1 VETLVVGSRV
11 PLHDLP
17 AILMVKGLLSA
28 ITLVAPSPDETP
40 RFVSSVIAHNGMAGV
55 RRIEFLE
62 ILCPRYEAD
71 LVAEA
76 VNRPLEGHVGLV
88 EVRSVR
94 DVGGVWVKSINRAIE
109 REFFG

>member
-1 VETLVVGSRV
+1 
-11 PLHDLP
+11 
-17 AILMVKGLLSA
+17 
-28 ITLVAPSPDETP
+28 
-40 RFVSSVIAHNGMAGV
+40 V

-62 ILCPRYEAD
+62 ILCPRYEED

-76 VNRPLEGHVGLV
+76 VKRPLEGHVGLV

-94 DVGGVWVKSINRAIE
+94 DVGGVWVKSINRTVE